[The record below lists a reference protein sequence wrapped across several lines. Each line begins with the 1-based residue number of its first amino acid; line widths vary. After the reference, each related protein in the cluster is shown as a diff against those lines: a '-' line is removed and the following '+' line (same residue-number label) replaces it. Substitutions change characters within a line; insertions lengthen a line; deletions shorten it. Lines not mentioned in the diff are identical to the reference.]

1 MSYLI
6 VYQTCI
12 KCTIIINYPTL
23 TVITA
28 IYFQFGT
35 VCSGHSEHFPKKKL
49 YTALTHMRIEEHNEL
64 KNLLKI
70 PFQ

>member
-6 VYQTCI
+6 VSPDMHKVHHHY
-12 KCTIIINYPTL
+12 KLPTL

-49 YTALTHMRIEEHNEL
+49 YTALTRT
-64 KNLLKI
+64 
-70 PFQ
+70 